1 MSKQLARHGTW
12 GQGSR
17 IAATAPLNYEFA
29 MYTIDQRGTDHY
41 LAAIVA
47 LAEVK
52 GTDARVGSD
61 SRIGARQQSTRVAV
75 TSAL

>member
-1 MSKQLARHGTW
+1 
-12 GQGSR
+12 
-17 IAATAPLNYEFA
+17 
-29 MYTIDQRGTDHY
+29 MYTMDQRGTDHY